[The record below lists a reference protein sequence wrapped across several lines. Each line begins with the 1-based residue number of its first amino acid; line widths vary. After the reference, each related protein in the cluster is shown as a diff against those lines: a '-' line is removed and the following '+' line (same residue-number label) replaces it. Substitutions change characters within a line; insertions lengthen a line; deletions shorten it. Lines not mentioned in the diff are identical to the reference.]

1 MITTIY
7 IISGLY
13 GPSVWDTGILSLFHV
28 KDVAPFDRLPD
39 FGLNESFMVFGGFGL
54 AYNIFSSYM
63 NVRKAM
69 KACGKSRVK
78 PLLFLLPF
86 VFPATIQIIWLC
98 HPEFNHS
105 AIINSA
111 LFVPFLCAW
120 GFQFAHQVGR
130 MILAHVTSTPFPVVD
145 WIWIWSIIGAAD
157 ANLPRLIGRPP
168 IFQSST
174 KGTAIFVYLTLAISV
189 LAYGRFCTLVIN
201 DITNYLGIACFTVR
215 KKGPD
220 GVWRDTVAEA
230 PASQQNVK
238 RKGSN

>member
-1 MITTIY
+1 
-7 IISGLY
+7 
-13 GPSVWDTGILSLFHV
+13 
-28 KDVAPFDRLPD
+28 
-39 FGLNESFMVFGGFGL
+39 
-54 AYNIFSSYM
+54 M

-69 KACGKSRVK
+69 KASGKSRVK

-105 AIINSA
+105 AIINSP

-130 MILAHVTSTPFPVVD
+130 MILAHVTSTPFPVGD

-157 ANLPRLIGRPP
+157 ANLPRLIGRSAGFVSLHFAALTTIPSLRPP